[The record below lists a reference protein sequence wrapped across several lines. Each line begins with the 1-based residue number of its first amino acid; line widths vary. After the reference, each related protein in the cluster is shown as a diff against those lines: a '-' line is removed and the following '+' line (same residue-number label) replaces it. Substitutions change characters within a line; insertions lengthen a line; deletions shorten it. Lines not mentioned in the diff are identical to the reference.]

1 MSRSTALVAGRH
13 MAEEGMIDTCR
24 VSYEGEPVLDTGNGE
39 VTVERIVRFTSP
51 CKVSVG
57 SLGSLIPTSKET
69 IAGGREVTQLRL
81 ILYLPMDA
89 PPVEPNDLVEIIDVG
104 EPSDAHLSG
113 RRMRVV
119 APVGQTY
126 STQRRFSVEEVLS

>member
-1 MSRSTALVAGRH
+1 MSRSTALTAGRH
-13 MAEEGMIDTCR
+13 MAEEAMIDTCR
-24 VSYEGEPVLDTGNGE
+24 VSGEGAASLNTTTGQ
-39 VTVERIVRFTSP
+39 VTKTPIVKFTSP

-57 SLGSLIPTSKET
+57 SLGSLIPTSKE
-69 IAGGREVTQLRL
+69 ILAGGKEATILRL

-89 PPVEPNDLVEIIDVG
+89 PPVEPNDLVEITAVG
-104 EPSDAHLSG
+104 DGSDQQLLG

-126 STQRRFSVEEVLS
+126 STQRRFSIEEVLA